1 MESKMSLQTS
11 LALMAVFL
19 SSCISPLLEHVEADE
34 SVPPAPVE
42 KARDCELD
50 FSKAGFCAS
59 WSWDQRP
66 GDDHGDEVTGSAV
79 LRFWK
84 KGEGSPFGPYMDPE
98 GTVAVKLW
106 MPAMGHGSSPVT
118 VRPQSDAAGSRI
130 PGVFTASRIFFSMP
144 GEWEIRVQ
152 LKNGTQIVDQAS
164 RKESI

>member
-1 MESKMSLQTS
+1 MNKLNIA

-19 SSCISPLLEHVEADE
+19 NSCISPLLEHVEADE

-50 FSKAGFCAS
+50 FAKAGFCAS
-59 WSWDQRP
+59 WSWDHRP
-66 GDDHGDEVTGSAV
+66 GDDETGSAV

-84 KGEGSPFGPYMDPE
+84 KGEGSPFGPYADPE

-118 VRPQSDAAGSRI
+118 VTPQVDAAGSRI
-130 PGVFTASRIFFSMP
+130 PGVFTASQIYFSMP
-144 GEWEIRVQ
+144 GAWEIRVQ
-152 LKNGTQIVDQAS
+152 LKNGTQVIDQAS